1 MNIYFTDLSKSY
13 KGKAVFENISGQ
25 INDGDKIGLIGAN
38 GVGKTTLAKLL
49 AGLEDADNG
58 KIRCSPSYMKI
69 LYIEQYPIFDEN
81 TTVYDEALKMAS
93 TSYDNRTDIEAIAK
107 KALNKV
113 GLEYDKWGQKSMS
126 LSGGEKTKL
135 ALYKACVSEFDF
147 LILDEPTNHLDM
159 KSYDWLEDFI
169 LNINKPILVISHDRF
184 LLDNVVNKIWELT
197 SLDLKVYEGNYTAYK
212 VQKENE
218 KKSIT
223 KEYDNQQMKIRH
235 LKQVISNRKSW
246 YSSAHKAAGTNDF
259 YRSKAKKHAKV
270 LKAKERQLER
280 IEKAKVDKPQKPVS
294 PAFEIINKSITGKR
308 FPLFVVQ
315 GKNLCKSFGERQI
328 LTDISFN
335 IKRQDKIALIG
346 ENGVGKTT
354 LLKIICGLDEEF
366 SGTVNINPSVKI
378 GYFAQELENLNNE
391 ATILDDVLIEGA
403 TVEEARLLL
412 AGLLFR
418 GEDVFKKIS
427 HLSMG
432 EKGRV
437 AFAKLILSGANL
449 LVLDESTNYMD
460 IISKEKI
467 EEVLEEF
474 NGSIIFVS
482 HDRYFIR
489 RLANRVFTI
498 EDKQLHCFD
507 GDYEYYLAKRKK
519 QRQKKEIGM
528 KYSILS
534 DNIKR
539 LELELAFLS
548 GKLNETSDEE
558 EKEKLDERFLM
569 VAKELNKNRELLLKN
584 RK

>member
-1 MNIYFTDLSKSY
+1 M
-13 KGKAVFENISGQ
+13 
-25 INDGDKIGLIGAN
+25 
-38 GVGKTTLAKLL
+38 
-49 AGLEDADNG
+49 
-58 KIRCSPSYMKI
+58 
-69 LYIEQYPIFDEN
+69 
-81 TTVYDEALKMAS
+81 
-93 TSYDNRTDIEAIAK
+93 
-107 KALNKV
+107 
-113 GLEYDKWGQKSMS
+113 
-126 LSGGEKTKL
+126 
-135 ALYKACVSEFDF
+135 
-147 LILDEPTNHLDM
+147 
-159 KSYDWLEDFI
+159 
-169 LNINKPILVISHDRF
+169 
-184 LLDNVVNKIWELT
+184 
-197 SLDLKVYEGNYTAYK
+197 
-212 VQKENE
+212 
-218 KKSIT
+218 
-223 KEYDNQQMKIRH
+223 
-235 LKQVISNRKSW
+235 
-246 YSSAHKAAGTNDF
+246 
-259 YRSKAKKHAKV
+259 
-270 LKAKERQLER
+270 
-280 IEKAKVDKPQKPVS
+280 
-294 PAFEIINKSITGKR
+294 
-308 FPLFVVQ
+308 
-315 GKNLCKSFGERQI
+315 
-328 LTDISFN
+328 
-335 IKRQDKIALIG
+335 
-346 ENGVGKTT
+346 
-354 LLKIICGLDEEF
+354 
-366 SGTVNINPSVKI
+366 KI

-418 GEDVFKKIS
+418 GEDVFKKIWN
-427 HLSMG
+427 LSMG

-498 EDKQLHCFD
+498 EDKRLHCFD
-507 GDYEYYLAKRKK
+507 GDYEYYLTKRKK
-519 QRQKKEIGM
+519 QRQKKEIGIE
-528 KYSILS
+528 YGILS